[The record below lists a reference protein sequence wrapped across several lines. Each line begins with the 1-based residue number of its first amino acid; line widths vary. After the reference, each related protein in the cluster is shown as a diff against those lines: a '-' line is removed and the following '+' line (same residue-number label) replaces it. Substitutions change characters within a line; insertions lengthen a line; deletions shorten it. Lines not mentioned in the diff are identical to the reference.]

1 MNAMLYRLLKSHN
14 VGSKCC
20 LSTLLWSLAAWILFL
35 HVYNTLFPSSIQLPE
50 PRTPWGK
57 ATLDVYDDPEVY
69 QRIHKS
75 NRIVNIGK
83 EKPVLKAA
91 RDKTKDSFSLV
102 APFNNKIRDK
112 AEEEAREL
120 AALQKLALLFP
131 GRRFAVDPTKTP
143 SSEQGYF
150 YPGREWRDT
159 DGKTIQA
166 HGGGILYVAETR
178 TYYWYGE
185 DKGGPTYHVG
195 KHGAPRVSPLIF
207 SLQHPSVSVW
217 LLGCSLR
224 GGSGFRS

>member
-1 MNAMLYRLLKSHN
+1 MNAMLYRLLKSYS

-35 HVYNTLFPSSIQLPE
+35 QVYNTLFPSSIELPE
-50 PRTPWGK
+50 PGTPWGK
-57 ATLDVYDDPEVY
+57 ASQDAYNDPEIY
-69 QRIHKS
+69 QRSHKS
-75 NRIVNIGK
+75 NRIATVGK
-83 EKPVLKAA
+83 KQPVLKVAERA
-91 RDKTKDSFSLV
+91 KTKGRFSLD
-102 APFNNKIRDK
+102 APFKNKIRDR

-131 GRRFAVDPTKTP
+131 GRRFAVDPTKT
-143 SSEQGYF
+143 SGSEQGYF

-185 DKGGPTYHVG
+185 DKGGPTYQIG
-195 KHGAPRVSPLIF
+195 KHGAIRVSPF
-207 SLQHPSVSVW
+207 FDQ
-217 LLGCSLR
+217 
-224 GGSGFRS
+224 